1 MDKANTI
8 SIVVPIYMVENEL
21 DRCVKSLVGQTHR
34 DLEILLVDDGSKD
47 RCPQMCDE
55 YASLDSRIR
64 VIHKSNGGLSDARN
78 AGLREAEGDF
88 VLYVDSDDYLE
99 LDACERLLGA
109 MRDEAD
115 LVVGACREL
124 RADGVDYQR
133 HSNIPEGVLLTARE
147 YVIASIQANEWYAP
161 AWLNLYRRD
170 FLLRNDL
177 YFRKGFVFEDTEMLP
192 RLFLAAEKLVYID
205 YPFYNYVIR
214 ANSIMTAKASPE
226 KQNMAIEIYS
236 GWLERF
242 RQVEDSE
249 YQRYLYGILIRSYV
263 STARRLG
270 IEGWRVRGLDRRFG
284 MKYALGSKERVKV
297 AAFSAA
303 PKLYCRV

>member
-1 MDKANTI
+1 MDKPNKI

-21 DRCVKSLVGQTHR
+21 DRCVKTLVGQTHQN
-34 DLEILLVDDGSKD
+34 LEILLVDDGSKD
-47 RCPQMCDE
+47 RCPQMCDG
-55 YASLDSRIR
+55 YAEADPRIR
-64 VIHKSNGGLSDARN
+64 VIHKPNGGLSDARN
-78 AGLREAEGDF
+78 AGLREAIGDYI
-88 VLYVDSDDYLE
+88 LYVDSDDYLE
-99 LDACERLLGA
+99 LDACERLLDA
-109 MRDEAD
+109 MREDID
-115 LVVGACREL
+115 LVIGSCREL
-124 RADGVDYQR
+124 RADGEGYQR
-133 HSNIPEGVLLTARE
+133 HSNIPVGVPLTARE
-147 YVIASIQANEWYAP
+147 YVIASIRANEWYAP

-170 FLLRNDL
+170 FLLKNDL
-177 YFRKGFVFEDTEMLP
+177 FYRKGFVFEDTEMLP
-192 RLFLAAEKLVYID
+192 RLFLAVDKLVYTD

-284 MKYALGSKERVKV
+284 MKYALGPKERVKV